1 MTTTTNNRLRP
12 FPERGTPEYD
22 ELCKKC
28 NETIKSCVTNYRKN
42 KGPIMW
48 NRERIEKID
57 VVLKEIQIILCEIKY
72 DLLLLRYKE
81 ENTTNRKIEN
91 EHCNN

>member
-1 MTTTTNNRLRP
+1 
-12 FPERGTPEYD
+12 
-22 ELCKKC
+22 
-28 NETIKSCVTNYRKN
+28 
-42 KGPIMW
+42 MW

-81 ENTTNRKIEN
+81 ENITNMEIKDERS
-91 EHCNN
+91 NN